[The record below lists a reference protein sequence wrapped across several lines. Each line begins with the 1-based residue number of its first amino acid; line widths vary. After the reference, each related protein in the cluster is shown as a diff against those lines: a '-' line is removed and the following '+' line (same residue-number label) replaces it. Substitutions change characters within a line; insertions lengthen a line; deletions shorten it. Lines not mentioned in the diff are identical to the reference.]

1 MLIQQENNSPIASYH
16 APLQTLASA
25 DEVVDTRQP
34 ALVLQVGSALDPGL
48 ERRQRPNEDT
58 LFVTHGV
65 MPSAST
71 SPKPF
76 ALLMVADGMGGQG
89 HGQEASQLAVG
100 SLVEYICGSLCSK
113 RVTREALL
121 PLLIEGV
128 KYANRVVQQ
137 RNQERRTEMGTTMTA
152 TLVVDTT
159 AYVAH
164 VGDSR
169 LYLYRPAKGLSQ
181 ITQDHSLVAAL
192 VAAGVNQPEDIYTHP
207 MRNLIYRFLGE
218 KSTVEVDAYT
228 VPLAAGDIVLLCS
241 DGLWEMVR
249 DRQIAAILTTPLQD
263 SSREAHALVQ
273 AALAGGGV
281 DNVSVIV
288 AEAAKRFFVKAL
300 HSTACS
306 APHVP
311 AVEEQ
316 VAQPTAAA
324 NPATSV
330 PRVINVDENAAYPK
344 AMAELKAAGQL
355 AESGELRQVKYLN
368 NIVAQ
373 DHRFIKR
380 LVKPGMGF
388 FSFETAG
395 RTLQGYEVMHMI
407 RKGQVRGVGKGD
419 ISGQVFFITSLF
431 GVVA

>member
-1 MLIQQENNSPIASYH
+1 MLIQLDNNLPITSHH
-16 APLQTLASA
+16 ALLPTLAKA
-25 DEVVDTRQP
+25 VEVVDTRQP
-34 ALVLQVGSALDPGL
+34 ALVLQVGSDLDTGI
-48 ERRQRPNEDT
+48 ERKQRPNEDA
-58 LFVTHGV
+58 LFVTQGV
-65 MPSAST
+65 MPSTSA

-89 HGQEASQLAVG
+89 HGQEASKLAVQ

-113 RVTREALL
+113 QVTSEALL

-128 KYANRVVQQ
+128 KYANRVVHQ

-181 ITQDHSLVAAL
+181 ITQDHSMVAAL

-218 KSTVEVDAYT
+218 KSTVEVDASSLS
-228 VPLAAGDIVLLCS
+228 LAAGDILLLCS

-249 DRQIAAILTTPLQD
+249 DRQIAAILTTPMSD
-263 SSREAHALVQ
+263 PSCKAHVLVQ

-288 AEAAKRFFVKAL
+288 VQV
-300 HSTACS
+300 ST
-306 APHVP
+306 HV
-311 AVEEQ
+311 
-316 VAQPTAAA
+316 T
-324 NPATSV
+324 
-330 PRVINVDENAAYPK
+330 
-344 AMAELKAAGQL
+344 
-355 AESGELRQVKYLN
+355 
-368 NIVAQ
+368 
-373 DHRFIKR
+373 
-380 LVKPGMGF
+380 
-388 FSFETAG
+388 
-395 RTLQGYEVMHMI
+395 
-407 RKGQVRGVGKGD
+407 VRA
-419 ISGQVFFITSLF
+419 SGQRPSIHSKELH
-431 GVVA
+431 